1 MAALPG
7 VAVNRVE
14 LIAQAV
20 ECTPLRFTPAGMPVL
35 ELTLAHESDV
45 VEAGRSRRIEMT
57 IAAIAMGDLARMLE
71 RISLGKRMKVTGFL
85 AATRKGSSRLRL
97 HIQTFVA
104 VSEADTPSV

>member
-1 MAALPG
+1 
-7 VAVNRVE
+7 VNRVE

-45 VEAGRSRRIEMT
+45 VEAGRSRRIELT

-71 RISLGKRMKVTGFL
+71 RTSLGKRMKVTGFL

-97 HIQTFVA
+97 HIQAFVA
-104 VSEADTPSV
+104 VSDSDTPTV

>member
-1 MAALPG
+1 MAAHPG

-71 RISLGKRMKVTGFL
+71 RVSLGKRMKVTGFL

-97 HIQTFVA
+97 HIQTFAA
-104 VSEADTPSV
+104 VSEADTPNV